1 MNAQTNVNN
10 SGQKIRTVDITVT
23 AAMAALVFLGTYIFK
38 IPTISG
44 YVHLG
49 DCMIILTVALFG
61 MKKGAVAGAI
71 GGGLSD
77 FIGGYFYWV
86 VPTLLIKCMWAL
98 VMGLIMHKILKDRK
112 GAFLIGAVSGG
123 VLHIIAYTLVRA
135 ALYGGRTWFCYLYA
149 TEKIRRSRPLI
160 WYARLKNVR
169 FTGYMPFRE
178 ERAYFL
184 KEKIRF
190 VLRGQG

>member
-61 MKKGAVAGAI
+61 MKKGAV
-71 GGGLSD
+71 
-77 FIGGYFYWV
+77 
-86 VPTLLIKCMWAL
+86 
-98 VMGLIMHKILKDRK
+98 
-112 GAFLIGAVSGG
+112 LIGAVSGG

-135 ALYGGRTWFCYLYA
+135 ALYGGRTAIIEIPALTFQTGAGIVIGFVIYMLLKKSGVA
-149 TEKIRRSRPLI
+149 G
-160 WYARLKNVR
+160 RLSGMV
-169 FTGYMPFRE
+169 G
-178 ERAYFL
+178 
-184 KEKIRF
+184 
-190 VLRGQG
+190 

>member
-49 DCMIILTVALFG
+49 DCMILLTVALFG
-61 MKKGAVAGAI
+61 MKKGAIAGAI

-86 VPTLLIKCMWAL
+86 VPTPVSYTHLY
-98 VMGLIMHKILKDRK
+98 K
-112 GAFLIGAVSGG
+112 GAGCGPG
-123 VLHIIAYTLVRA
+123 
-135 ALYGGRTWFCYLYA
+135 
-149 TEKIRRSRPLI
+149 
-160 WYARLKNVR
+160 
-169 FTGYMPFRE
+169 
-178 ERAYFL
+178 
-184 KEKIRF
+184 
-190 VLRGQG
+190 

>member
-135 ALYGGRTWFCYLYA
+135 AIIEIPALTFQTGAGIVIGFVIYMLLKKSGVAGRL
-149 TEKIRRSRPLI
+149 SGML
-160 WYARLKNVR
+160 
-169 FTGYMPFRE
+169 G
-178 ERAYFL
+178 
-184 KEKIRF
+184 
-190 VLRGQG
+190 

>member
-1 MNAQTNVNN
+1 MRGVKKMDAQTNITNA
-10 SGQKIRTVDITVT
+10 GQKIRTVDITVT

-49 DCMIILTVALFG
+49 DCMILLTVALFG
-61 MKKGAVAGAI
+61 MKKGAIAGAI

-86 VPTLLIKCMWAL
+86 VPTLLIKCMWAI
-98 VMGLIMHKILKDRK
+98 VMSLIMHKVLKDKK
-112 GAFLIGAVSGG
+112 GSFLIGAIAGG

-135 ALYGGRTWFCYLYA
+135 ALYSGKTAIIEIPALTFQTGAGIVIGFVIYMLLKKSGVA
-149 TEKIRRSRPLI
+149 
-160 WYARLKNVR
+160 ARLSGMVK
-169 FTGYMPFRE
+169 
-178 ERAYFL
+178 
-184 KEKIRF
+184 
-190 VLRGQG
+190 

>member
-98 VMGLIMHKILKDRK
+98 VMGLIMHKILKNRK

-135 ALYGGRTWFCYLYA
+135 ALYGGRAGIVIGFVIYMLLKKSGVA
-149 TEKIRRSRPLI
+149 G
-160 WYARLKNVR
+160 RLS
-169 FTGYMPFRE
+169 GM
-178 ERAYFL
+178 L
-184 KEKIRF
+184 
-190 VLRGQG
+190 G

>member
-77 FIGGYFYWV
+77 FIGGYF
-86 VPTLLIKCMWAL
+86 LLGSSDTVDQMY
-98 VMGLIMHKILKDRK
+98 VG
-112 GAFLIGAVSGG
+112 
-123 VLHIIAYTLVRA
+123 
-135 ALYGGRTWFCYLYA
+135 
-149 TEKIRRSRPLI
+149 
-160 WYARLKNVR
+160 
-169 FTGYMPFRE
+169 TGYGTDH
-178 ERAYFL
+178 A
-184 KEKIRF
+184 
-190 VLRGQG
+190 